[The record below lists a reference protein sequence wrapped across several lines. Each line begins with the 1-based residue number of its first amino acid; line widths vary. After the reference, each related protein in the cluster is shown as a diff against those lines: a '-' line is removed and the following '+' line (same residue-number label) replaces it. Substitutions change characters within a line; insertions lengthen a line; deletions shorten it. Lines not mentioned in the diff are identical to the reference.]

1 MHWVSGVGDKAVFE
15 TRSTGWWIVID
26 KIALYVGP
34 DKPDFAEGELIKL
47 SIEKARSSRVCAC
60 QAVLLGSFF
69 RHREPARCAG
79 YCLYFYS
86 L

>member
-1 MHWVSGVGDKAVFE
+1 MTQRLVIPATIKSVEERFTMHWVSGVGDKAVFE

-47 SIEKARSSRVCAC
+47 SIEKAR
-60 QAVLLGSFF
+60 
-69 RHREPARCAG
+69 
-79 YCLYFYS
+79 
-86 L
+86 